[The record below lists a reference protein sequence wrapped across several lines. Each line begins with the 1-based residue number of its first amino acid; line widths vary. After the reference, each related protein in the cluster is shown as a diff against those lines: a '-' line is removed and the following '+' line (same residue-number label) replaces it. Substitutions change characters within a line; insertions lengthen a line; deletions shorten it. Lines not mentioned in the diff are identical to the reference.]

1 MGHDE
6 SSEAMNEA
14 TARHER
20 TLHEDAA
27 RRFKRAPPAALHIR
41 RRVFGPGTPRLP
53 DVDAVPSADQDK
65 C

>member
-1 MGHDE
+1 
-6 SSEAMNEA
+6 MNEA
-14 TARHER
+14 LARQAR
-20 TLHEDAA
+20 SLHKDAA

-53 DVDAVPSADQDK
+53 EGDAVPTANQDQ